1 MTIHQVYTPSV
12 SLSALMSTDE
22 LDDDNTC
29 PTAENRQQIQQALDQ
44 LMTTQ
49 GPAGALGQNR
59 MDVVLTGDPAWKE
72 GDIGEFTLRLH
83 GDAITT
89 AFSRR

>member
-1 MTIHQVYTPSV
+1 
-12 SLSALMSTDE
+12 MSTDE
-22 LDDDNTC
+22 LDNDNTC

-72 GDIGEFTLRLH
+72 GDIGELRCAFTAMRSPP
-83 GDAITT
+83 